1 MSFLP
6 AACQQSMAS
15 ESLGAYRL
23 GSARFVA
30 LGIEATGARMT
41 SGTIRAF
48 ISAEHVFRAPRSG
61 RRLLEHSAKVASLGC
76 FVAVSPDSGG
86 SPRAL
91 MHMDHM
97 DHIHFGGLSS

>member
-1 MSFLP
+1 MPMSFLP

-48 ISAEHVFRAPRSG
+48 ISASRCALRQVRQRS
-61 RRLLEHSAKVASLGC
+61 C
-76 FVAVSPDSGG
+76 FC
-86 SPRAL
+86 RAL
-91 MHMDHM
+91 
-97 DHIHFGGLSS
+97 I